1 MAQQEEQ
8 ERVARLEKAA
18 KSKRVVQLAAEMARD
33 RETKNDEER
42 IKRIGT
48 IDAKFRKIRQAVA
61 WPWTGRLLDPSMS
74 GWREECAKRMEK
86 TRDET
91 KALEQAIQDSAAL
104 MQRPGWLKSAHE
116 ERRKQALA
124 VVQTHEK
131 GEADRG
137 AHETA
142 AQGEQEGWK
151 GTDEEILKAQ
161 HTIERLEEKIRRL
174 RERCDA
180 AFMSEGTR
188 AAIVNEIQKSAEMK
202 DNLENKVSKTMH
214 HRADQRR
221 RVLPARPSSSWINLE
236 LLKRQ
241 HASLLLHVPLDEC
254 VQNMKQLAQE
264 EHERIMAWESRT
276 RQLQKDHAALKVLL
290 DQEIVLHEH
299 RTNAMQQQRSKLI
312 DMVQRLRT
320 LTEESEMADT
330 YQAKLDELDESLVRV
345 RQLVSLLC

>member
-1 MAQQEEQ
+1 
-8 ERVARLEKAA
+8 
-18 KSKRVVQLAAEMARD
+18 
-33 RETKNDEER
+33 
-42 IKRIGT
+42 
-48 IDAKFRKIRQAVA
+48 
-61 WPWTGRLLDPSMS
+61 
-74 GWREECAKRMEK
+74 MEK

-221 RVLPARPSSSWINLE
+221 RPGREPGTPRATPPPPTRHLPSTQASRISCRATRCASSSTTPRRGI
-236 LLKRQ
+236 
-241 HASLLLHVPLDEC
+241 
-254 VQNMKQLAQE
+254 
-264 EHERIMAWESRT
+264 
-276 RQLQKDHAALKVLL
+276 
-290 DQEIVLHEH
+290 DQPH
-299 RTNAMQQQRSKLI
+299 RSGPPA
-312 DMVQRLRT
+312 
-320 LTEESEMADT
+320 
-330 YQAKLDELDESLVRV
+330 
-345 RQLVSLLC
+345 C

>member
-1 MAQQEEQ
+1 VAQQEEQ
-8 ERVARLEKAA
+8 ERVASLEQAA
-18 KSKRVVQLAAEMARD
+18 KSKRVVELAAEMARE
-33 RETKNDEER
+33 RETKREEER
-42 IKRIGT
+42 NKRIGT

-74 GWREECAKRMEK
+74 GWQEECAKRMEK

-131 GEADRG
+131 GGADRG

-142 AQGEQEGWK
+142 AEEQEGWT
-151 GTDEEILKAQ
+151 GTDEEILEAQ
-161 HTIERLEEKIRRL
+161 STIERLEEKIRRL

-202 DNLENKVSKTMH
+202 DNLEKRVSKTMH

-241 HASLLLHVPLDEC
+241 HASLLLHVPLDEYL
-254 VQNMKQLAQE
+254 QNMRQLAQE
-264 EHERIMAWESRT
+264 ENERIRAWESRA
-276 RQLQKDHAALKVLL
+276 RQLQKDHAALEILL
-290 DQEIVLHEH
+290 DQENVLHEN

-312 DMVQRLRT
+312 NMVQRLRT

-330 YQAKLDELDESLVRV
+330 YQAKLVELDKSLVRV
-345 RQLVSLLC
+345 RRLVGSLC